1 MVLREHAA
9 GTALRGV
16 AGRDGA
22 KGTRL
27 TVSRKRMAVGMVDL
41 L

>member
-22 KGTRL
+22 QGTRL